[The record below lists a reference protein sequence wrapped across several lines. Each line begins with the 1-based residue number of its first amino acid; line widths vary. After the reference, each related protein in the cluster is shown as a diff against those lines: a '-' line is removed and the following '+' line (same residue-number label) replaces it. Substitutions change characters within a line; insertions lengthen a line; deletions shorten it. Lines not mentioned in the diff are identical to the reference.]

1 MKAGCPLEKGG
12 LDEMFMD
19 VTEMV
24 VRGNHLNDIRGH
36 SSYHACVWS
45 HIDRYDTASRI

>member
-1 MKAGCPLEKGG
+1 MKVGCPLEKGG

-24 VRGNHLNDIRGH
+24 VREPRFPE
-36 SSYHACVWS
+36 
-45 HIDRYDTASRI
+45 TAVT